1 MATLTVVCA
10 IIRDVKGQILLCRR
24 GPGRREAG
32 LWEFPG
38 GKVECGETLTE
49 ALERELR
56 EELGILCTAGQVLAE
71 NTHAY
76 AHGTIRLVALDTQ
89 KHSGEMELH
98 DHDQIAWVSP
108 QELLHYGLAP
118 ADIPIALG
126 LRG

>member
-10 IIRDVKGQILLCRR
+10 IMHNAKGQILLCRR

-38 GKVECGETLTE
+38 GKVEHGETLAE

-56 EELGILCTAGQVLAE
+56 EELGIVCVAGRILAE
-71 NTHAY
+71 NIHAY
-76 AHGTIRLVALDTQ
+76 GHGTIRLVALDTQ
-89 KHSGEMELH
+89 KQSGEIELH
-98 DHDQIAWVSP
+98 DHDQIAWIFP
-108 QELLHYGLAP
+108 QELSHYGLAP

-126 LRG
+126 LHG